1 MTMKASEIPSVPPS
15 QLLGKWNA
23 GGNEALMRVLGSSK
37 QPTTTMQTV
46 KKLPS
51 FTGTQKVEE
60 IVKPYR
66 NENLLQDRDI
76 LSPPEDKE
84 TTGKQWV
91 GSATT
96 VATTNTKT
104 TVSSSQLLIAGATE
118 TSKHGNETM
127 KAEKQFDYDWDEEE
141 EDQEAVGVSVGGSRF
156 KRQTDANINKNNRK
170 VESSSFSQIQ

>member
-1 MTMKASEIPSVPPS
+1 MTMKASETPSVPPS

-91 GSATT
+91 GIATT

-104 TVSSSQLLIAGATE
+104 TVSSSQQLVAGATE
-118 TSKHGNETM
+118 TSKHGNETI
-127 KAEKQFDYDWDEEE
+127 KAEKQQFDYDWDEEE
-141 EDQEAVGVSVGGSRF
+141 EDQ
-156 KRQTDANINKNNRK
+156 
-170 VESSSFSQIQ
+170 